1 MRTNSVQ
8 FVVHALQFTEE
19 EGVERAVVPQ
29 LAQSRLI
36 KASLDAAF
44 SIFLICLL
52 SRFIDRG
59 LLGDD
64 RSRGSLKRMGL
75 RRVERTIALSIK
87 SGELDRIHDLC
98 LSIAHQS
105 ILFTSMIFVWSLI
118 FTNQVS
124 FEKLCQN

>member
-19 EGVERAVVPQ
+19 RGVERAVVSQ
-29 LAQSRLI
+29 LAQGRLI
-36 KASLDAAF
+36 KASLDTAL

-52 SRFIDRG
+52 SGFKDRS
-59 LLGDD
+59 LLGHD

-75 RRVERTIALSIK
+75 RRVERTIALSIE
-87 SGELDRIHDLC
+87 SIELGHVHDLC

-105 ILFTSMIFVWSLI
+105 IRFTGIKIAWSLI
-118 FTNQVS
+118 FPNQVP
-124 FEKLCQN
+124 FEKLCQK

>member
-19 EGVERAVVPQ
+19 KGVERAVVSQ

-36 KASLDAAF
+36 KASLNAAL

-52 SRFIDRG
+52 SGFIDRS

-64 RSRGSLKRMGL
+64 RRRGSLKRMGL

-87 SGELDRIHDLC
+87 SIELGHIHDLC
-98 LSIAHQS
+98 LSIAHQG
-105 ILFTSMIFVWSLI
+105 IRFTGIIFAWSLI
-118 FTNQVS
+118 FPNQFP